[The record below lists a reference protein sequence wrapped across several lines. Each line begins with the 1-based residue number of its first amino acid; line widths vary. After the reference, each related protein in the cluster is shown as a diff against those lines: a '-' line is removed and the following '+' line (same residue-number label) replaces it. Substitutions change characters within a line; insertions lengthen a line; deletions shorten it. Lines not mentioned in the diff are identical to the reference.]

1 MQQRFRRGTI
11 SIGQAKCDGC
21 NRLMQHGEMH
31 LVIDEKPSEKF
42 KEETVYMDEV
52 DCTECGKK
60 LANEEHYAIVLEGDS
75 EKCLCHTCLKK
86 KGGEAFV
93 KKNLGVVLTFEK
105 TKERS
110 RILRYC
116 AECCEKRKAGIEKK
130 EKGDKIFTFF
140 PAKTGR

>member
-60 LANEEHYAIVLEGDS
+60 LANEEHYAIVLDGDS